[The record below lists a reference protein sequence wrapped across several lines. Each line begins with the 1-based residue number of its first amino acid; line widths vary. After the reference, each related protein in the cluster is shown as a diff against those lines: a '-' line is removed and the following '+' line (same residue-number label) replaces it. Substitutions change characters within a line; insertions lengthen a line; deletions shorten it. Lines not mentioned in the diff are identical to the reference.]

1 MEIIMNSNDLYNNL
15 KELWEEFDS
24 NHNVFVDKGNKAA
37 GSRARKA
44 IGEIKKLV
52 TEYRKAS
59 VSECIMNIASLAGH
73 LAFGLIAFSFL
84 VKDIFWLRI
93 VSILASLFSVFYNYL
108 IPLEPMWLA
117 INWNFIFI
125 AVNLYHIA
133 VILYEKREVKM
144 DAKNQ
149 ELYDTLFSEMTP
161 VEYLKISRAAKWEL
175 VKAGERIIT
184 QGMPVPDLYLIYNGT
199 VDVIVDNEQIAELK
213 DGEFVGEMSFL
224 TEKVATATCKVK
236 YDAQCLVWKQK
247 EFKELLK
254 RNPSLYFTIQSVLSS
269 QVSDKLVK
277 SSK

>member
-1 MEIIMNSNDLYNNL
+1 
-15 KELWEEFDS
+15 
-24 NHNVFVDKGNKAA
+24 
-37 GSRARKA
+37 
-44 IGEIKKLV
+44 
-52 TEYRKAS
+52 
-59 VSECIMNIASLAGH
+59 MNIATLAGH

-93 VSILASLFSVFYNYL
+93 VSIAASLFSVLYNYI
-108 IPLEPMWLA
+108 IPAEPMWLA
-117 INWNFIFI
+117 INWNFVFI

-144 DAKNQ
+144 DDKNQ
-149 ELYDTLFSEMTP
+149 ELYDTLFKEMTP

-175 VKAGERIIT
+175 VKAGQRIIT

-199 VDVIVDNEQIAELK
+199 VDVLVDNEQIAELK

-254 RNPSLYFTIQSVLSS
+254 RNPSLYFTIQSVLSA
-269 QVSDKLVK
+269 QVSDKLVS
-277 SSK
+277 SSKK

>member
-1 MEIIMNSNDLYNNL
+1 
-15 KELWEEFDS
+15 
-24 NHNVFVDKGNKAA
+24 
-37 GSRARKA
+37 
-44 IGEIKKLV
+44 
-52 TEYRKAS
+52 
-59 VSECIMNIASLAGH
+59 MNIATLAGH

-93 VSILASLFSVFYNYL
+93 VSIVASLFSVFYNYV

-125 AVNLYHIA
+125 AVNIYHIA
-133 VILYEKREVKM
+133 IILYEKREVKM
-144 DAKNQ
+144 DDKNQ

-175 VKAGERIIT
+175 VKSGQKIIT

-199 VDVIVDNEQIAELK
+199 VDVLVDNEQIAQLK

-236 YDAQCLVWKQK
+236 YDAQCLVWKQR

-254 RNPSLYFTIQSVLSS
+254 RNPSLYFTIQSVLSA
-269 QVSDKLVK
+269 QVSDKLV
-277 SSK
+277 SSTKK